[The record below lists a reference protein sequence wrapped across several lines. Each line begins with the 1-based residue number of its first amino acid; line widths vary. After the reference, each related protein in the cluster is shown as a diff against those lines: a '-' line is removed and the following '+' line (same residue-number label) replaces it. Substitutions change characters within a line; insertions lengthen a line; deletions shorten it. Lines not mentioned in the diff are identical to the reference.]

1 MIPIRS
7 GGAPCPPRI
16 FGLLSLTALLATA
29 ACGEG
34 DSPVAPQ
41 APEPQ
46 ADLIQTVTVDPGQ
59 LSITGS
65 CDHDSFLESSGN
77 GEFALRFLV
86 RLDGTDE
93 RVSFSLGQRAWSE
106 GTHEAPGGNLVFTR
120 NVTRGEDFILR
131 LEGTEYDGLLGADAQ
146 FRGLVRERSHSPDR
160 NGRWS
165 QGGTLTLTGS
175 KARCG
180 VELTYSIAWQAR

>member
-1 MIPIRS
+1 MLPS
-7 GGAPCPPRI
+7 HPAPHPRPPRI

-34 DSPVAPQ
+34 DSPVAP
-41 APEPQ
+41 PTPGPQ
-46 ADLIQTVTVDPGQ
+46 ADLIQTITVSPGS
-59 LSITGS
+59 LSVTGS
-65 CDHDSFLESSGN
+65 CDHDSFLESSSN

-86 RLDGTDE
+86 RLDGTEE
-93 RVSFSLGQRAWSE
+93 RVSFNLGQQAWAE

-120 NVTRGEDFILR
+120 NVTQGEDFILR
-131 LEGTEYDGLLGADAQ
+131 FEGTEFDGLLGADAQ

-165 QGGTLTLTGS
+165 QDGTLTLTGS

-180 VELTYSIAWQAR
+180 VELSYTIAWRTR